1 MILSTALQDS
11 ASFASDLSTIG
22 QGVLDALTPFFL
34 PFLIFSLVATLLSV
48 SAQFGPW
55 RTLAPFGL
63 SLWAVIVACGGS
75 IIAVSVLAG
84 FLTLGLLLGAE
95 PQSFSDFLLFVLSC
109 GVTTAVLGAASGVL
123 QWLVFLPNLGH
134 VSALRWVFGNVLF
147 WSVSYPL
154 SLLLAAGFSLLM
166 RDDIIDPMMVVFGVV
181 YGCILGVKIGGL
193 AAEHTPPES
202 KGAAEWLVLAVAGR
216 WLFALYLA
224 LLLLVVVAP
233 IYGSVSASMAY
244 QHGVN
249 AAEEQR
255 SQVATALMVPVHATI
270 AAEEKA
276 RVIQADMTAVALA
289 AIPTPLLVPAPVS
302 TEVATFAEVT
312 PHLENYVT
320 RLREEGFEFCGSKLK
335 LKKRNTY
342 VCVKHEPHDGTSWD
356 LRPAIMEGEEPMEV
370 FISKPDPMISKGDN
384 TIVVSVLRTDVNA
397 YTTFNFRGL
406 QGQLPAP
413 HTHEHVL
420 GEPSDRF
427 PFMGVYLDGHVLPCA
442 RLVGRFDLLQ
452 LDYDQSTGEIHS
464 MAVDFVQYCADGS
477 SSIFGAIRYNS
488 TVPL

>member
-1 MILSTALQDS
+1 MILLTALQDS
-11 ASFASDLSTIG
+11 DSFASDLSTIG
-22 QGVLDALTPFFL
+22 QGVLDYLTPFFL

-75 IIAVSVLAG
+75 IIAVSVLSG
-84 FLTLGLLLGAE
+84 FFLVGLLLGAE
-95 PQSFSDFLLFVLSC
+95 PQGFSDFLLFVLSC

-134 VSALRWVFGNVLF
+134 ISAIRWVFGNVLL
-147 WSVSYPL
+147 WVSAYPL
-154 SLLLAAGFSLLM
+154 SLLLAAGFSLFM
-166 RDDIIDPMMVVFGVV
+166 RDDILDPMMVVFGIV

-224 LLLLVVVAP
+224 LLLLAVVAP
-233 IYGSVSASMAY
+233 MYGSVAAGIAN
-244 QHGVN
+244 QNGLN
-249 AAEEQR
+249 AEAARQ
-255 SQVATALMVPVHATI
+255 SQATAESISEYATSV
-270 AAEEKA
+270 AVTWE
-276 RVIQADMTAVALA
+276 RTIQADMTAVALA
-289 AIPTPLLVPAPVS
+289 ATPTPLLVPAPVS

-320 RLREEGFEFCGSKLK
+320 RLRQEGFEFCGSKLK

-370 FISKPDPMISKGDN
+370 FISKPDPTISKGDN

-406 QGQLPAP
+406 PGQLPAP
-413 HTHEHVL
+413 LTHEHVL
-420 GEPSDRF
+420 GEPSERV
-427 PFMGVYLDGHVLPCA
+427 PSMGIYLDGHVLPCA

-452 LDYDQSTGEIHS
+452 LDYDQSTGVIHS